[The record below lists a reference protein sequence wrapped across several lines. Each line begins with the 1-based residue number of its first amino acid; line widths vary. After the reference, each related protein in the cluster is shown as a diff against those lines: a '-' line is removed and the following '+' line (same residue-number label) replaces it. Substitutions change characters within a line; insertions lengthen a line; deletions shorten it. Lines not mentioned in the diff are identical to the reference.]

1 MKVRNLA
8 FEKYSKKTE
17 EDVKAVLLW
26 SIQVTS
32 VEDDVALNKG
42 EQAASFDE
50 AMRVIARYKKVIRTQ
65 TKKIFGLDAWVNPEK
80 IQRKQKKCFETVGL
94 NKFTIYLKIN
104 IYKFVKKYPRLIR
117 STLPV

>member
-1 MKVRNLA
+1 MKVQNLA

-17 EDVKAVLLW
+17 EDVKAVLLC

-50 AMRVIARYKKVIRTQ
+50 AIRVIAQYKKVIRTQ

-80 IQRKQKKCFETVGL
+80 IQRKQKNV
-94 NKFTIYLKIN
+94 LKQLAWTNLLSIW
-104 IYKFVKKYPRLIR
+104 R
-117 STLPV
+117 